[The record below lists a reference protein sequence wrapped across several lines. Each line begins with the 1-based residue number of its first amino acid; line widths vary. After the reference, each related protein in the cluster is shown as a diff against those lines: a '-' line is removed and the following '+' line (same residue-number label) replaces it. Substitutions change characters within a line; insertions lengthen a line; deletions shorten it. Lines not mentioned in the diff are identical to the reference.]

1 LPSLPT
7 IFGPGDSFLQYFK
20 CILAKCALAQMSRVE
35 NNFFTYTTNIELHGD
50 EKKPKSPS
58 HMQQLISNPKNLPK
72 LKPYGF
78 KI

>member
-1 LPSLPT
+1 LE
-7 IFGPGDSFLQYFK
+7 
-20 CILAKCALAQMSRVE
+20 KCALAQMSRVK
-35 NNFFTYTTNIELHGD
+35 NNFFTYTTTIELLGD

-72 LKPYGF
+72 LKPYGL